1 MMWGMDLH
9 PLTAAVAGAYAAA
22 RAGRGRLGLG
32 EVLDAVSALQAARNV
47 LDACEAELLAQAGAI
62 ELLPEEDGTTREVHH
77 VVGHQEMDAP
87 ELVAPRLG
95 VSVHVAASRLS
106 RAVSLVTRTPQ
117 LLEEM
122 AAGRLDGFRARVV
135 AEELDDAPAAVAAT
149 VVAEL
154 IARAE
159 QVGGWRESAGPLRRR
174 TASTLTRVDASLARV
189 RAERERARRGLTRR
203 VESSSL
209 DAWEGCYPVED
220 ARRAWDA
227 IDTLARRIHA
237 DGHTD
242 TLTQARADA
251 HLQLL
256 LGQVTTVI
264 HLHPAI
270 AAAGVM
276 PAAATPPRDTDPT
289 HCAAPTTSVTSA
301 VPTIAP
307 VRTPAALPFTDAVPT
322 TAPGL
327 GVDGEGVVELSG
339 FGGTGSCTIPARWL
353 AAALTDGSAV
363 LAAPITCHPD
373 TGAALTTPTGEEA
386 GVEEHYRPSTRLRAQ
401 IGLRDAGCRFPGC
414 TIAYRF
420 CDLDHV
426 RPWPTGPTAP
436 DNLIALCRRHHRL
449 KQRPGWR
456 VHLDPDGTTHWW
468 APDGQHHTTAP
479 IDHLATTRTP
489 LNAPAGREQ
498 PPAEEKG
505 TDQQPPDQQAPGQVN
520 PPGAPARS
528 RPVEFDDPY
537 GIRHHSPLVEHY
549 TRALL
554 DHNAL
559 DRPLTRTEGT
569 AWHAREQAEL
579 RALNGT
585 PLVTIAGLPFSR
597 RRVHHQLTTP
607 GCRTTVDICTH
618 LPDWDGPPF

>member
-1 MMWGMDLH
+1 MDLH
-9 PLTAAVAGAYAAA
+9 PLTAAAAGAYAAA

-77 VVGHQEMDAP
+77 LVGHQEMDAP

-220 ARRAWDA
+220 ARRAWEA

-270 AAAGVM
+270 AA
-276 PAAATPPRDTDPT
+276 
-289 HCAAPTTSVTSA
+289 
-301 VPTIAP
+301 
-307 VRTPAALPFTDAVPT
+307 PT
-322 TAPGL
+322 TAPALPLIGE
-327 GVDGEGVVELSG
+327 GEGVVELSG

-353 AAALTDGSAV
+353 AAALTDGTAV
-363 LAAPITCHPD
+363 AAAPITCHPD
-373 TGAALTTPTGEEA
+373 TGAALTTPTGEPT
-386 GVEEHYRPSTRLRAQ
+386 GVEERYRPSARLRAQ

-456 VHLDPDGTTHWW
+456 VRLDPDGTVHWW

-489 LNAPAGREQ
+489 LNTPADPEQ

-505 TDQQPPDQQAPGQVN
+505 TEQQPPEQQ
-520 PPGAPARS
+520 PPEQQPPEQQGPEQPSPPEAPARS
-528 RPVEFDDPY
+528 RTLEFDDPY

-559 DRPLTRTEGT
+559 DRPLTRTERT

>member
-1 MMWGMDLH
+1 
-9 PLTAAVAGAYAAA
+9 
-22 RAGRGRLGLG
+22 
-32 EVLDAVSALQAARNV
+32 
-47 LDACEAELLAQAGAI
+47 
-62 ELLPEEDGTTREVHH
+62 
-77 VVGHQEMDAP
+77 
-87 ELVAPRLG
+87 
-95 VSVHVAASRLS
+95 RLS

-154 IARAE
+154 AARAE

-174 TASTLTRVDASLARV
+174 AASTLTRVDASLARV
-189 RAERERARRGLTRR
+189 RAERERSRRGLTRR

-220 ARRAWDA
+220 ARRAWEA

-237 DGHTD
+237 DGGTE

-270 AAAGVM
+270 AA
-276 PAAATPPRDTDPT
+276 
-289 HCAAPTTSVTSA
+289 
-301 VPTIAP
+301 
-307 VRTPAALPFTDAVPT
+307 PT
-322 TAPGL
+322 TAPALPLIGE
-327 GVDGEGVVELSG
+327 GEGVVELSG

-373 TGAALTTPTGEEA
+373 TGAALTTPTGEQA
-386 GVEEHYRPSTRLRAQ
+386 GVEEHYRPSARLRAQ

-456 VHLDPDGTTHWW
+456 VRLDPDGTTHWW

-479 IDHLATTRTP
+479 VDHLATTRTP
-489 LNAPAGREQ
+489 LNTPAGPERPS
-498 PPAEEKG
+498 PPR
-505 TDQQPPDQQAPGQVN
+505 
-520 PPGAPARS
+520 APARS
-528 RPVEFDDPY
+528 RTLEFDDPY

-559 DRPLTRTEGT
+559 DRPLTRAERT

>member
-1 MMWGMDLH
+1 MDLH

-47 LDACEAELLAQAGAI
+47 LDACEAELLAQAGAV
-62 ELLPEEDGTTREVHH
+62 ELVPEEDGTTREVHH
-77 VVGHQEMDAP
+77 LVGHQEMDAP

-122 AAGRLDGFRARVV
+122 AAGRLDGFRARVI

-220 ARRAWDA
+220 ARRAWEA

-270 AAAGVM
+270 AA
-276 PAAATPPRDTDPT
+276 
-289 HCAAPTTSVTSA
+289 
-301 VPTIAP
+301 
-307 VRTPAALPFTDAVPT
+307 PT
-322 TAPGL
+322 TAPALPLIGE
-327 GVDGEGVVELSG
+327 GEGVVELSG
-339 FGGTGSCTIPARWL
+339 FGGTGSCTVPARWL

-373 TGAALTTPTGEEA
+373 TGAALTTPTGEQA
-386 GVEEHYRPSTRLRAQ
+386 GVEERYRPSARLRAQ

-489 LNAPAGREQ
+489 LNTPAGPEQ

-505 TDQQPPDQQAPGQVN
+505 TDQQPPEQQ
-520 PPGAPARS
+520 PPEQQGPEQPSPPEAPARS
-528 RPVEFDDPY
+528 RTLEFDDPY

-559 DRPLTRTEGT
+559 DRPLTRAERT

-607 GCRTTVDICTH
+607 GCRTTVDIAQP
-618 LPDWDGPPF
+618 LDGGEEAPALHEIGRAHV